1 MNPRLALVLTAAV
14 FVLSPLLAW
23 LMHAGVIDLGP
34 GRGMGKNRGELVQP
48 PRPLPDF
55 QLTDDARH
63 RVGNNVGTNGLL
75 GKWSLL
81 QIAGRRCADDCTRN
95 IYKMRQVRLATGKDA
110 YRVQRVVM
118 TTAATTTDMAKIL
131 RDNPGTHVYRLADG
145 GEALLQSFPGYRQGG
160 LPRIVDRIYIIDPL
174 GNLMMRYAK
183 DVDPADVLADLRQLL
198 KATWIRPRNE

>member
-1 MNPRLALVLTAAV
+1 MNPRLALALVAAV

-23 LMHAGVIDLGP
+23 LMHAGVIDLGH
-34 GRGMGKNRGELVQP
+34 GLGLGAGKNRGELARP
-48 PRPLPDF
+48 PRPLPGF
-55 QLTDDARH
+55 RLANGETLDADS
-63 RVGNNVGTNGLL
+63 LL

-81 QIAGRRCADDCTRN
+81 QVAGVSCADECTRN

-110 YRVQRVVM
+110 YRVQRVVL
-118 TTAATTTDMAKIL
+118 TTAATDMAETL
-131 RDNPGTHVYRLADG
+131 RDNPGTRVYRLAAG
-145 GEALLQSFPGYRQGG
+145 NQALLQSFPGYKQGG

-198 KATWIRPRNE
+198 KATWIRPRHE